1 MPNSV
6 QDSMPL
12 RQPHVIDPRIT
23 ARTTSVLSPSGA
35 MTAGILSAS
44 SYENATYTGDRR
56 LSVNVTRKSLTNA
69 TGNGLTR
76 NMLSLLRLPAR
87 VSVEAT
93 THDRADSVFYA
104 PFPAYFVVSNGTH
117 GHSDHP
123 DIPFASPHRPTAT
136 EFLTVNPH
144 TDRVDNLVS
153 YEDDFELS
161 FVGMNV
167 PPQHSSAS
175 NPNELLLYSLRS
187 NVYPDGEDDDYSKVN
202 SPMFNSNSYHPHDS
216 VVSPSMSLK
225 RNSLKSA
232 LGISVPAPSVAEAS
246 ILTHVSVDSPPGAH
260 LLPTD
265 VAFIHYDPVVDGH
278 NEGSLPDTFLPVPA
292 SKAVIRQHRAFTTSN
307 HDSQTQEQSEEQRT
321 RPTSSSSA
329 SLVTVRFTVM
339 EVDKVTSAQ
348 ALTLASLSHMSHTSS
363 SGYTGPGGI
372 VVPYA
377 NLISSAVQVAN
388 TIGRRALRKYARSD
402 HVMSK
407 DMEFR
412 LVPKAVAKAAA
423 HGVPVD
429 SEQPGVRYAGTYLRV
444 SIICIVLCCFFTCI
458 TVFLLIIASTNML
471 HFLLAS
477 MVSRSVIFTCQRD
490 IQYGYYFFLRD
501 KVEAKLYAQT
511 DASSQNVPLLMRRQN
526 YTARMAAR
534 GEKEFF
540 PLTGVSYV
548 VMKVSPGCTHV
559 PRDRMR
565 ALVSENRVRLEHL
578 LRMHHALEMLADM
591 K

>member
-1 MPNSV
+1 MLFRRRAPSNTTASSMRPRRRAMLHSGGLLATETPSV
-6 QDSMPL
+6 TRTHAISPDSLNGTMGL
-12 RQPHVIDPRIT
+12 RDLMASDSQT
-23 ARTTSVLSPSGA
+23 AGRTSSMVSPSGTV
-35 MTAGILSAS
+35 TAGLLNGHSLTSAS
-44 SYENATYTGDRR
+44 YNGDRR

-104 PFPAYFVVSNGTH
+104 PFPSYFPMSNGAH
-117 GHSDHP
+117 HEHP
-123 DIPFASPHRPTAT
+123 EFAHISPHRPTAT

-144 TDRVDNLVS
+144 TDRVENLVS
-153 YEDDFELS
+153 FEDDFELS

-175 NPNELLLYSLRS
+175 NPIELLLYSLRS
-187 NVYPDGEDDDYSKVN
+187 HVYPDSEDDDHATTASQAG
-202 SPMFNSNSYHPHDS
+202 FNPTSANAQDS
-216 VVSPSMSLK
+216 TLTPSLSFR
-225 RNSLKSA
+225 RNSIKSA
-232 LGISVPAPSVAEAS
+232 LGINAVTSPVAESS
-246 ILTHVSVDSPPGAH
+246 IVSHIPTVDSPPGTH

-292 SKAVIRQHRAFTTSN
+292 SKAVIRQHRAVSDPQAPSN
-307 HDSQTQEQSEEQRT
+307 EKGQAMK
-321 RPTSSSSA
+321 SSSGSA

-348 ALTLASLSHMSHTSS
+348 ALAVASLNHMSQTSMN
-363 SGYTGPGGI
+363 GYTGPGGV

-388 TIGRRALRKYARSD
+388 TIGKRALRKYARSD

-423 HGVPVD
+423 EGIPID
-429 SEQPGVRYAGTYLRV
+429 GEQPGVRYAGTYLRV
-444 SIICIVLCCFFTCI
+444 RTHSFYFILISFFSLLDLILTLTESDVCHTNKCIV
-458 TVFLLIIASTNML
+458 
-471 HFLLAS
+471 
-477 MVSRSVIFTCQRD
+477 
-490 IQYGYYFFLRD
+490 
-501 KVEAKLYAQT
+501 
-511 DASSQNVPLLMRRQN
+511 
-526 YTARMAAR
+526 
-534 GEKEFF
+534 
-540 PLTGVSYV
+540 
-548 VMKVSPGCTHV
+548 
-559 PRDRMR
+559 
-565 ALVSENRVRLEHL
+565 NR
-578 LRMHHALEMLADM
+578 
-591 K
+591 

>member
-1 MPNSV
+1 MLFRRRAPSNTTAS
-6 QDSMPL
+6 SM
-12 RQPHVIDPRIT
+12 RARRRAMQPHSRGLLAATDTQSLTRAHASSPASLNGTMGLRDIM
-23 ARTTSVLSPSGA
+23 ASESQAAGRTPSMVSPSGT
-35 MTAGILSAS
+35 MSAGLLNPHSLS
-44 SYENATYTGDRR
+44 NVTYNGDRR

-104 PFPAYFVVSNGTH
+104 PFPSYFPMSNGTH
-117 GHSDHP
+117 HDHP
-123 DIPFASPHRPTAT
+123 EFTHISPHRPTAT

-144 TDRVDNLVS
+144 TDRVENLVS

-175 NPNELLLYSLRS
+175 NPIELLLYSLRS
-187 NVYPDGEDDDYSKVN
+187 HVYPDGEDDDRGNAMN
-202 SPMFNSNSYHPHDS
+202 SSALFNSAPANNAPDS
-216 VVSPSMSLK
+216 TLSPSLSFR
-225 RNSLKSA
+225 RNSIKSA
-232 LGISVPAPSVAEAS
+232 LGINAVNSPAPEPS
-246 ILTHVSVDSPPGAH
+246 IISHIPTVDSPPGTH

-292 SKAVIRQHRAFTTSN
+292 SKAVIRQHRAVS
-307 HDSQTQEQSEEQRT
+307 DPQALSSEKGQVPKT
-321 RPTSSSSA
+321 ATGSASSASA

-348 ALTLASLSHMSHTSS
+348 ALAVASLNHMSQASTN
-363 SGYTGPGGI
+363 GYTGPGGI

-388 TIGRRALRKYARSD
+388 TIGKRALRKYARSD

-423 HGVPVD
+423 EGIPID
-429 SEQPGVRYAGTYLRV
+429 AEQPGVRYAGTYLRV
-444 SIICIVLCCFFTCI
+444 RFF
-458 TVFLLIIASTNML
+458 
-471 HFLLAS
+471 
-477 MVSRSVIFTCQRD
+477 
-490 IQYGYYFFLRD
+490 
-501 KVEAKLYAQT
+501 
-511 DASSQNVPLLMRRQN
+511 
-526 YTARMAAR
+526 
-534 GEKEFF
+534 FF
-540 PLTGVSYV
+540 P
-548 VMKVSPGCTHV
+548 THFFNINFFQIIIFNIF
-559 PRDRMR
+559 
-565 ALVSENRVRLEHL
+565 L
-578 LRMHHALEMLADM
+578 
-591 K
+591 

>member
-1 MPNSV
+1 MLFRRRAPSNTTASSMRARRRAMHPHSRGLLATDA
-6 QDSMPL
+6 QSITRAHASSPASLNGTMGLRDIMASDS
-12 RQPHVIDPRIT
+12 QT
-23 ARTTSVLSPSGA
+23 AGRTPSMVSPSG
-35 MTAGILSAS
+35 TVSAGILNTHSLANV
-44 SYENATYTGDRR
+44 SYNGDRR

-104 PFPAYFVVSNGTH
+104 PFPSYFPMANGNH
-117 GHSDHP
+117 HDHP
-123 DIPFASPHRPTAT
+123 DFSHISPHRPTAT

-144 TDRVDNLVS
+144 TDRVENLVS

-175 NPNELLLYSLRS
+175 NPIELLLYSLRS
-187 NVYPDGEDDDYSKVN
+187 HVYPDGEDDERGNPASSAVLN
-202 SPMFNSNSYHPHDS
+202 SAPANAPDS
-216 VVSPSMSLK
+216 TLSPSLSFR

-232 LGISVPAPSVAEAS
+232 LGINGVNTPAPEAS
-246 ILTHVSVDSPPGAH
+246 IISHIPTVDSPPGTH

-292 SKAVIRQHRAFTTSN
+292 SKAVIRQHRAVTDPQAFSN
-307 HDSQTQEQSEEQRT
+307 EKEQAPKTATGSA
-321 RPTSSSSA
+321 SSASA

-348 ALTLASLSHMSHTSS
+348 ALAVASLNHMSQASNH
-363 SGYTGPGGI
+363 GYTGPGGI

-388 TIGRRALRKYARSD
+388 TIGKRALRKYARSD

-423 HGVPVD
+423 EGIPID
-429 SEQPGVRYAGTYLRV
+429 GEQPGVRYAGTYLRV
-444 SIICIVLCCFFTCI
+444 RI
-458 TVFLLIIASTNML
+458 
-471 HFLLAS
+471 
-477 MVSRSVIFTCQRD
+477 
-490 IQYGYYFFLRD
+490 
-501 KVEAKLYAQT
+501 
-511 DASSQNVPLLMRRQN
+511 P
-526 YTARMAAR
+526 
-534 GEKEFF
+534 
-540 PLTGVSYV
+540 
-548 VMKVSPGCTHV
+548 
-559 PRDRMR
+559 
-565 ALVSENRVRLEHL
+565 
-578 LRMHHALEMLADM
+578 
-591 K
+591 